1 MKNAKKALVLLNM
14 GGARSKEELV
24 LFLKNMFND
33 ENILTMKNKRLRSMI
48 ASFIISSRLDEA
60 WENYEKIGGKS
71 PLHELTQK
79 LVEKLQVEL
88 EDEYFVTS
96 TMRYTKPFAKDTFVQ
111 LKENNISEIVLL
123 PLYPQYSTTT
133 TKSSIDDFMQ
143 LVQMDYKTTIITPF
157 YKNDLFNDAICEEI
171 KKVKDNQDDYYLIFS
186 AHGLPQKMIERGDP
200 YQEQIQNHVELLK
213 EKLKQK
219 GLKFEAIHL
228 AYQSKVG
235 PMKWLEPSLDY
246 MLEFFKDKKVII
258 YPIAFIIDNSETIFE
273 LDIEYRE
280 IAEHIGL
287 KDYKV
292 CSCVNDNDTF
302 VKVVKELV
310 N

>member
-1 MKNAKKALVLLNM
+1 MRNAKKALVLLNM
-14 GGARSKEELV
+14 GGARSKEELAI
-24 LFLKNMFND
+24 FLKNMFND

-60 WENYEKIGGKS
+60 WENYEEIGGKS

-79 LVEKLQVEL
+79 LVKKLQIEL
-88 EDEYFVTS
+88 KDEYFVTT
-96 TMRYTKPFAKDTFVQ
+96 TMRYTEPFAKDTIEE
-111 LKENNISEIVLL
+111 LKQNNIDEIVLF

-133 TKSSIDDFMQ
+133 TKSSLDDFIQ
-143 LVQMDYKTTIITPF
+143 HVKMDYKITVIAPF
-157 YKNDLFNDAICEEI
+157 YKNDLFNDAICDEI
-171 KKVKDNQDDYYLIFS
+171 KRVKEEQEDYYLIFS
-186 AHGLPQKMIERGDP
+186 AHGLPQKMIKKGDP
-200 YQEQIQNHVELLK
+200 YQEQIENHVKLLK
-213 EKLKQK
+213 KKLKERNINFQ
-219 GLKFEAIHL
+219 GVYL

-292 CSCVNDNDTF
+292 CSCVNDSAKFID
-302 VKVVKELV
+302 VVKQLV

>member
-1 MKNAKKALVLLNM
+1 MSSKKALVLLNM
-14 GGARSKEELV
+14 GGARSKEELA

-48 ASFIISSRLDEA
+48 ASFITSSRLDEA
-60 WENYEKIGGKS
+60 WENYEQIGGKS

-79 LVEKLQVEL
+79 LVIKLQEEL
-88 EDEYFVTS
+88 KDEYFVTS
-96 TMRYTKPFAKDTFVQ
+96 TMRYTEPFAIDT
-111 LKENNISEIVLL
+111 LSILEEKGIKEIVLL

-133 TKSSIDDFMQ
+133 TKSSLDDFME
-143 LVQMDYKTTIITPF
+143 LTRMDYKLTIIPPF
-157 YKNDLFNDAICEEI
+157 YKNDLFNDAICDEI
-171 KKVKDNQDDYYLIFS
+171 QKVKENNDDYYLIFS
-186 AHGLPQKMIERGDP
+186 AHGLPVKMIKKGDP
-200 YQEQIQNHVELLK
+200 YQEQIENHVQILK
-213 EKLKQK
+213 EKLKSR
-219 GLKFEAIHL
+219 GLKFEGIHL

-235 PMKWLEPSLDY
+235 PMKWIEPSLDY

-292 CSCVNDNDTF
+292 CSCINDDAKFIDT
-302 VKVVKELV
+302 VKDML